1 MSPSMNLVKTAVIA
15 APDISEKA
23 EHENEDTG
31 KRTSVLFNFSMWRI
45 FILYPCVELKRAQ
58 GATLREVLSFL
69 LVT

>member
-31 KRTSVLFNFSMWRI
+31 K
-45 FILYPCVELKRAQ
+45 
-58 GATLREVLSFL
+58 
-69 LVT
+69 